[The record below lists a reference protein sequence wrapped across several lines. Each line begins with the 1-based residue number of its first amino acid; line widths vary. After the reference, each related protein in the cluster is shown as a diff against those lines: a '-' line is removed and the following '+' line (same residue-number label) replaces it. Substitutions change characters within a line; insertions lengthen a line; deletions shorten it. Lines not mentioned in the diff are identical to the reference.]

1 MISILLSSP
10 IAFLILAVGLIISIT
25 IHEFAHAFTADK
37 LGDPTPRSQDRVT
50 LNPLS
55 HLDPMGTVL
64 LLLVGFGWG
73 KPVMFNPYNLKN
85 VQRDTVM
92 IALAGPASNI
102 ILAFLLALLLP
113 WLPFSAMIWQ
123 FVITINLALAA
134 FNLLPI
140 HPLDGSK
147 ILMGILPPQLSFE
160 YQDIMNR
167 YGIIILLALV
177 FLPLNGGSPIDYLI
191 RPLMN
196 GLLTGIFSLAG
207 ILQSLIV

>member
-1 MISILLSSP
+1 MISILFSSP
-10 IAFLILAVGLIISIT
+10 IAFLILALGLLISIT

-37 LGDPTPRSQDRVT
+37 LDDPTPRSQGRVT

-55 HLDPMGTVL
+55 HLDPIGTIL
-64 LLLVGFGWG
+64 LLVVGFGWG

-102 ILAFLLALLLP
+102 VLAFILALFLP

>member
-1 MISILLSSP
+1 MISILFSSP
-10 IAFLILAVGLIISIT
+10 IAFLILALGLLISIT

-37 LGDPTPRSQDRVT
+37 LGDPTPRSQGRVT

-55 HLDPMGTVL
+55 HLDPMGTIL
-64 LLLVGFGWG
+64 LLVVGFGWG
-73 KPVMFNPYNLKN
+73 KPVVFNPYNLKN

-102 ILAFLLALLLP
+102 VLAFILALLLP